1 MMLRCLSQFDIEA
14 ELDEEVQNE
23 SMLNI
28 DKRTKEDEQRE
39 AVLPEYA
46 PDPISDNE
54 DSDHVDPDE
63 GTQAQLNTSDHE
75 ESLPMVELSQ
85 ARPRRATKRR
95 RDDDLYE
102 YGT

>member
-1 MMLRCLSQFDIEA
+1 MDERTEA
-14 ELDEEVQNE
+14 
-23 SMLNI
+23 
-28 DKRTKEDEQRE
+28 DEQRE
-39 AVLPEYA
+39 IVLPEYA

-54 DSDHVDPDE
+54 DGDHVDPDE
-63 GTQAQLNTSDHE
+63 GTQARLDTSDHE
-75 ESLPMVELSQ
+75 ESLPMTELSQ